1 MEPMYEK
8 FRSFG
13 FFVSS
18 INGHNYKQIYQSLN
32 KKTFKPHIIIANTI
46 KGKGVSFMENS
57 VLWHYKPPN
66 KEQLELAIKNL

>member
-1 MEPMYEK
+1 MEPMSAK

-18 INGHNYKQIYQSLN
+18 INGHSHKQIYQSLN
-32 KKTFKPHIIIANTI
+32 KKNSKPHIIIANTT
-46 KGKGVSFMENS
+46 KGKGVGFMENS

-66 KEQLELAIKNL
+66 KEELELAIKKL